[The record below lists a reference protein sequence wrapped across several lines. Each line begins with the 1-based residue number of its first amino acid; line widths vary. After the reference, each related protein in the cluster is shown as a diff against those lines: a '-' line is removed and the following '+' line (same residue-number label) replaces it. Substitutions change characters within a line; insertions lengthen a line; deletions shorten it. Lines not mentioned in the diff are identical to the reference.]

1 MSVKERTGE
10 AGLDAIVDGRLI
22 VLVCSPERR
31 IDAHFS
37 VFFKGVF
44 HCDRDGA
51 VYRTGT
57 SPAVTDVHGGAAE
70 KADFCTLFERER
82 AVVFEQNGSFRLKF
96 FRESLLV
103 CVQFVQRRIVA
114 LVADG
119 IRLFS
124 FADLLRDRVGDPEP
138 AVDGGDVF
146 GRDRHCDARERQKKS
161 KHDGQNAPEL
171 LFSKVCDLH
180 KFLLFVGA
188 SPELSPS

>member
-1 MSVKERTGE
+1 M
-10 AGLDAIVDGRLI
+10 DALVDGHLI
-22 VLVCSPERR
+22 VLVCGPKRR
-31 IDAHFS
+31 VDAHFP
-37 VFFKGVF
+37 VFFKGVL
-44 HCDRDGA
+44 HRDRDGA

-57 SPAVTDVHGGAAE
+57 SPAVTDVHGRAAE
-70 KADFCTLFERER
+70 QADFCTLFERER
-82 AVVFEQNGSFRLKF
+82 AVVFEQNGPFRHEL
-96 FRESLLV
+96 FREGLLV

-119 IRLFS
+119 TRLFS